1 MTGDFG
7 STIIAFVDSQ
17 QFLHYRLAQ
26 RLGEG
31 PLGETWQAIDPA
43 LERGVAVKILRAYPP
58 AAEDVRSHFV
68 IRCEQMHSAEHP
80 PAGVF
85 DWAVDGDHQAIIRE
99 LISGRSLAEVRS
111 EGHMGYQVALSLIL
125 RVAQTIKVIHHGGM
139 VHGNLHPWNVI
150 LDERGNPWLTDM
162 LVPIALQAW
171 LAAVPAPRRIFIAPE
186 VQKGKPPDN
195 QSDIYSLGSLLVFL
209 VVDEKDT
216 TAAVTDNSIF
226 FAPPESRFPPEGRLL
241 LKKMLAGDP
250 NERFADIDELIVTL
264 DAIQHDMP
272 ARAPGR
278 RKRYSP
284 RTYLLLSIMAIL
296 LIIYW
301 VVEWWAKK

>member
-1 MTGDFG
+1 
-7 STIIAFVDSQ
+7 VDSQ

-31 PLGETWQAIDPA
+31 PLGETWQALDPA
-43 LERGVAVKILRAYPP
+43 LERGVAVKLLRAYPP
-58 AAEDVRSHFV
+58 AAEDVRSHYV
-68 IRCEQMHSAEHP
+68 IQCEQLHSAKHP

-85 DWAVDGDHQAIIRE
+85 DWVVDGDHQAIIRE

-111 EGHMGYQVALSLIL
+111 ENPMAFQVALSLLARIAL
-125 RVAQTIKVIHHGGM
+125 TVKDLHHAGM

-150 LDERGNPWLTDM
+150 LDKRGNPWLTDM

-171 LAAVPAPRRIFIAPE
+171 LAAVPATRKMFIAPE
-186 VQKGKPPDN
+186 VQNGRSPDN
-195 QSDIYSLGSLLVFL
+195 RADIYSLGSLLAFL
-209 VVDEKDT
+209 VADEKDI
-216 TAAVTDNSIF
+216 TAATTDNSAY
-226 FAPPESRFPPEGRLL
+226 FAPPGSRFPHEGRLL

-250 NERFADIDELIVTL
+250 DERFADIDELIVTL

-301 VVEWWAKK
+301 VVEWWVKK